1 MFMMAMDRAFLDCV
15 DGIHGR
21 LCRLEIDFM
30 VGIERDKYPHV
41 AIIESLPTPSGA
53 RRYITKHHLAE
64 LQSMQKP
71 EGFDPVKSEAVEE
84 PPVDIQQS
92 IDELEQYI
100 EASNQTDIDLSLKLK
115 YKAWELCHSDK
126 GGYRI
131 CLSKIEELYKGFKE
145 Q

>member
-1 MFMMAMDRAFLDCV
+1 MMAMDRDFLDCV

-64 LQSMQKP
+64 LQSMHEP
-71 EGFDPVKSEAVEE
+71 VGFDLVKSEM
-84 PPVDIQQS
+84 PV
-92 IDELEQYI
+92 
-100 EASNQTDIDLSLKLK
+100 
-115 YKAWELCHSDK
+115 
-126 GGYRI
+126 
-131 CLSKIEELYKGFKE
+131 
-145 Q
+145 